1 MRYISLETI
10 VTLWVAV
17 MSLSLF
23 IVMGLDKYFAKAG
36 ARRVPEAKLFRLA
49 LIGGALGGWIGMYT
63 FRHKTRHAKFV
74 IAFPA
79 LAVVQLAIVWYLC
92 YGTIQIF

>member
-1 MRYISLETI
+1 MRYFSLEMI
-10 VTLWVAV
+10 AALWVAV

-23 IVMGLDKYFAKAG
+23 IVMGLDKYFAKVG

-74 IAFPA
+74 TAFPA
-79 LAVVQLAIVWYLC
+79 LAVVHLAILWYLWN
-92 YGTIQIF
+92 GGIQLL

>member
-1 MRYISLETI
+1 MRYFSLEMI
-10 VTLWVAV
+10 AALWVAV
-17 MSLSLF
+17 MSMALF
-23 IVMGLDKYFAKAG
+23 IIMGLDKYFAKAG

-63 FRHKTRHAKFV
+63 FHHKTRHAKFV

-79 LAVVQLAIVWYLC
+79 LAILQLAIVWYLFN
-92 YGTIQIF
+92 GSIQLL